1 MSDDNIRITLG
12 VIETINDNPRLL
24 SLLYD
29 VNLLPE
35 QVDTKIKWWILNLV
49 VESYKVGRDAE
60 EKPLKENE

>member
-1 MSDDNIRITLG
+1 MKDDIRITVE

-35 QVDTKIKWWILNLV
+35 QIDSKIKLHAMNLAV
-49 VESYKVGRDAE
+49 VAYQIGRDAE
-60 EKPLKENE
+60 EQPHE

>member
-1 MSDDNIRITLG
+1 
-12 VIETINDNPRLL
+12 
-24 SLLYD
+24 
-29 VNLLPE
+29 LPE